1 MKWAKR
7 IGKALAATIVLAAA
21 LQLAAPRAVHSAVAA
36 LVSVVGN
43 VAVTNPLNS
52 SGGPQPLVVQDV
64 ASGAGAPVGFELSC
78 EFDGGIC
85 SSFLPE
91 HAWPDQ
97 NVVVITDISGTCTT
111 NSGLVGT
118 QADYRVASSATRLVV
133 TPNLI
138 ANAGGNYYYTF
149 GRQTNLLLN
158 FTDGNAG
165 LGFVADTL
173 GNTTGGCIVSFA
185 GYMPSK

>member
-64 ASGAGAPVGFELSC
+64 AGAGAARRDNRLSC
-78 EFDGGIC
+78 EFEGVC
-85 SSFLPE
+85 STIFRSMHGQIRSCCYYGHIGDL
-91 HAWPDQ
+91 H
-97 NVVVITDISGTCTT
+97 T
-111 NSGLVGT
+111 NSGVVGT
-118 QADYRVASSATRLVV
+118 SDYRVASRDRLRAS
-133 TPNLI
+133 TP
-138 ANAGGNYYYTF
+138 T
-149 GRQTNLLLN
+149 
-158 FTDGNAG
+158 
-165 LGFVADTL
+165 
-173 GNTTGGCIVSFA
+173 
-185 GYMPSK
+185 